1 MSVNKN
7 IFNRLK
13 VYDSCLRSND
23 GCSKELIMGKLREK
37 ARAEIDRSGK
47 AVNLNNIEVNDR
59 QFYNDLK
66 TIEETW
72 QINISREKVGR
83 VTIYKYKQ
91 PGFSIFTVPIE
102 EDYLARLKNTLF
114 LLQQFKGLP
123 DLDFLNPLFEK
134 RGDDQNGA
142 SDQQVIVEFDG
153 NPDLIGLHHFPLLLD
168 AIQHKKVV
176 KINYNRS
183 FQHLKEIN
191 FCPYFL
197 KQHNSRWFLF
207 GTDVK
212 HEKSISNLAL
222 DRIKSIEQVENI
234 AFLESAVNFDK
245 EYFEDIIGITIPK
258 NREILNVKLRFKPE
272 RLFFVKTKPLHNSQ
286 KLIGSDRVVRFEV
299 MHNKEL
305 ESLILYFGDDV
316 EVLEPES
323 LRKAIKARIE
333 KMHKQYHPIEN
344 AGIEYFI

>member
-7 IFNRLK
+7 IFSRLK

-23 GCSKELIMGKLREK
+23 GCSKELIMGKLRDK
-37 ARAEIDRSGK
+37 ATAEMEESGK
-47 AVNLNNIEVNDR
+47 AGNSNSIEVNNR

-66 TIEETW
+66 TIEDAW
-72 QINISREKVGR
+72 QIKIDRQKLGKISIYRYKV
-83 VTIYKYKQ
+83 
-91 PGFSIFTVPIE
+91 PGFSIFPAPLS

-134 RGDDQNGA
+134 RGDDQNDA
-142 SDQQVIVEFDG
+142 PDQPVIVEFDG
-153 NPDLIGLHHFPLLLD
+153 NPDLIGLHHFPVLLD

-176 KINYNRS
+176 NINYNRS
-183 FQHLKEIN
+183 FNNLVQSA

-207 GTDVK
+207 GSEVEHPERVT
-212 HEKSISNLAL
+212 NLPL
-222 DRIKSIEQVENI
+222 DRIISVEFTEGLTYHDTEI
-234 AFLESAVNFDK
+234 NFDK
-245 EYFEDIIGITIPK
+245 EYFEYIIGTTVPK

-286 KLIGSDRVVRFEV
+286 KPIGSDRVVRFEV

-305 ESLILYFGDDV
+305 ESLILYFGNDV

-323 LRKAIKARIE
+323 LRKAIKARTE
-333 KMHKQYHPIEN
+333 KMHEQYQPKEN

>member
-7 IFNRLK
+7 IFTRLK
-13 VYDSCLRSND
+13 VYDNCLRSKD
-23 GCSKELIMGKLREK
+23 GCSREFILGKLREM
-37 ARAEIDRSGK
+37 ATVATEQSGK
-47 AVNLNNIEVNDR
+47 TINSNSIEVNNR

-66 TIEETW
+66 TIEEAW
-72 QINISREKVGR
+72 QIKIERQKLGRISV
-83 VTIYKYKQ
+83 YKYKV
-91 PGFSIFTVPIE
+91 PGFSIFPAPLS

-123 DLDFLNPLFEK
+123 DLDFLNPLFEN
-134 RGDDQNGA
+134 RVDDQKGA
-142 SDQQVIVEFDG
+142 PDQLVIVEFDG
-153 NPDLIGLHHFPLLLD
+153 NPDLIGLYHFPGLLD

-176 KINYNRS
+176 NINYNRS
-183 FQHLKEIN
+183 FNNLVHSV

-207 GTDVK
+207 GSEVDHPERVT
-212 HEKSISNLAL
+212 NLPL
-222 DRIKSIEQVENI
+222 DRIISVEFAEGFTYHDTKI
-234 AFLESAVNFDK
+234 DFDK
-245 EYFEDIIGITIPK
+245 EYFENIIGTTVPK

-272 RLFFVKTKPLHNSQ
+272 RLFFVESKPLHLTQ
-286 KLIGSDRVVRFEV
+286 KIDKKNHEVKIQV

-323 LRKAIKARIE
+323 LRTAIHLRIT
-333 KMHKQYHPIEN
+333 KMFASYEPKENTEIESVL
-344 AGIEYFI
+344 